1 MRKHL
6 IEWGGWYGTVAII
19 LAFALSSFSLIKPT
33 DLIYQFLNFTGALG
47 IVLVSLSKKV
57 YQPAVLNIIW
67 TLIALVAVIKIIFS
81 I

>member
-1 MRKHL
+1 V
-6 IEWGGWYGTVAII
+6 GGWYGAVAIL

-33 DLIYQFLNFTGALG
+33 DLIYQILNLTGALG
-47 IVLVSLSKKV
+47 IVVVSLYKRV

-67 TLIALVAVIKIIFS
+67 MLIALIVIAKIILG

>member
-1 MRKHL
+1 M
-6 IEWGGWYGTVAII
+6 GGWYGAVAIL

-33 DLIYQFLNFTGALG
+33 DLIYQILNLTGALG
-47 IVLVSLSKKV
+47 IVVVSLYKRV

-67 TLIALVAVIKIIFS
+67 MLIALIVIAKIILG